1 MISIT
6 KRIGYDV
13 QPTDYYAEFENI
25 ISNVTHYGTFS
36 SAMTGRLKSINSWRV
51 FKRAPNRLGDIQFVL
66 DRIDGVEICPR
77 YKTHGLVVSGKQTT
91 TPTQHFVL
99 PLLLVFSFAYLR

>member
-36 SAMTGRLKSINSWRV
+36 SVMTNRFKSINSWRV
-51 FKRAPNRLGDIQFVL
+51 FKRASNRLDDIQFVL
-66 DRIDGVEICPR
+66 DRIGGVEICPR
-77 YKTHGLVVSGKQTT
+77 YKPHGLAVSSKQTT
-91 TPTQHFVL
+91 ASTQRFVL
-99 PLLLVFSFAYLR
+99 PLLSVFSFAYLC